1 MSDLE
6 DMWIEQ
12 DLNEYKAERD
22 DEKEIKGICEK
33 CKSEYFYYY
42 YKDNTPGFRCTDE
55 IIQPCKCGKHYGW
68 IKKNHEGYKH
78 YYKPSRYVR

>member
-6 DMWIEQ
+6 DMYLENE
-12 DLNEYKAERD
+12 LNFYRDRD
-22 DEKEIKGICEK
+22 DVERTDKGICEK
-33 CKSEYFYYY
+33 CNSEYSYWY

-55 IIQPCKCGKHYGW
+55 IIRPCKCGKHYGW

-78 YYKPSRYVR
+78 YYKHSRYVR